1 MAEANRVIGIDVSK
15 AHLEVAC
22 WDEAQTMAIANEAG
36 AIRELAEGLKSKA
49 PALIVMEASGGY
61 EALAAALL
69 AAARLPVAVVNAR
82 QVRDFARS
90 TGRLAKTDRLDA
102 ALLVKFAQVLKPEPR
117 TVKAAQLAQLEELL
131 QRRRQLVDMLA
142 SEKQRLAQARSARVR
157 RDVES
162 VLKFLQRRLSRADLD
177 LGRWIA
183 ASELWQARQ
192 DLLSSAPGVGEV
204 TSRTLIARLPELG
217 TLSGKEIAALVGVA
231 PMNRDSGQWHGQRH
245 IRAGRAD
252 VRKALYM
259 ACISAIRC
267 NPSIASFYRRLRG
280 KGKPAKTALVAAMRK
295 LLIILNAIIRTNTP
309 WDVNYRAVQ
318 QHSC

>member
-117 TVKAAQLAQLEELL
+117 MVKAAQLAQLEELL

-157 RDVES
+157 RAVES

-177 LGRWIA
+177 LGAGSPPQSCGRH
-183 ASELWQARQ
+183 ARIC
-192 DLLSSAPGVGEV
+192 SPRPPGW
-204 TSRTLIARLPELG
+204 AR
-217 TLSGKEIAALVGVA
+217 
-231 PMNRDSGQWHGQRH
+231 
-245 IRAGRAD
+245 
-252 VRKALYM
+252 
-259 ACISAIRC
+259 
-267 NPSIASFYRRLRG
+267 
-280 KGKPAKTALVAAMRK
+280 
-295 LLIILNAIIRTNTP
+295 
-309 WDVNYRAVQ
+309 
-318 QHSC
+318 

>member
-1 MAEANRVIGIDVSK
+1 M
-15 AHLEVAC
+15 
-22 WDEAQTMAIANEAG
+22 
-36 AIRELAEGLKSKA
+36 
-49 PALIVMEASGGY
+49 
-61 EALAAALL
+61 
-69 AAARLPVAVVNAR
+69 AVVNAR

-117 TVKAAQLAQLEELL
+117 MVKAAQLAQLEELL